1 MKRTSLL
8 FQSPYLVSFVE
19 EWIPTPA
26 PRQCLVRT
34 LVSAI
39 SSGTELL
46 VYRGQWPEDTPVDD
60 TIPSLARAFSYP
72 LKYGYSAVGLVV
84 EVGAGVPPDLLGARV
99 FCFNPHETHFLV
111 DMSDLILIPSQVT
124 AEDAVFLSNMETAV
138 GLVMDGNPLLGE
150 AVVVFGLGVV
160 GLLTT
165 SVLGKFP
172 LSVIISLDGYA
183 VRREKSLSL
192 GAHYS
197 FDPNSPQ
204 TKDQLAELPEFTGPV
219 AGADLIYEL
228 SGNPQALNEAI
239 LVGGFDSRI
248 VVGSWYGSK
257 RADLSLGNQFHRS
270 RMRIMSSQ
278 VSRLG
283 PSLTGRWD
291 KKRRMDLAWRLIHSI
306 RPSCLITHRIPF
318 SRAGE
323 AFELLHGS
331 PGQAIQVILQYEDET

>member
-1 MKRTSLL
+1 
-8 FQSPYLVSFVE
+8 
-19 EWIPTPA
+19 
-26 PRQCLVRT
+26 
-34 LVSAI
+34 
-39 SSGTELL
+39 

-60 TIPSLARAFSYP
+60 TIPSLAGAFSYP

-84 EVGAGVPPDLLGARV
+84 QAGADVPSDLLGARV

-111 DMSDLILIPSQVT
+111 DMSDLIVIPAQVT
-124 AEDAVFLSNMETAV
+124 AEDAVFLPNMETAV
-138 GLVMDGNPLLGE
+138 GLVMDGNPHLGE

-183 VRREKSLSL
+183 IRREKSLSL

-197 FDPNSPQ
+197 FDPNSPE
-204 TKDQLAELPEFTGPV
+204 TRDRLAGLPELTGPV

-257 RADLSLGNQFHRS
+257 RADLSLGTQFHRS
-270 RMRIMSSQ
+270 RMRVMSSQ

-291 KKRRMDLAWRLIHSI
+291 KKRRMDVALRFIDSI

-323 AFELLHGS
+323 AFELLHES
-331 PGQAIQVILQYEDET
+331 QGQTIQVILQYEDET